1 MVGRYRAGE
10 SRGIDPWRK
19 GGQGAERKE
28 QGAEQGDPGAGAGGA
43 RNKRREVEVEEGG
56 HYQWPGVGWNGKRV
70 WIQVNVGIGW
80 KSEL

>member
-28 QGAEQGDPGAGAGGA
+28 QGAEQGDPGAGAGGERSNRIVA
-43 RNKRREVEVEEGG
+43 EVEEG
-56 HYQWPGVGWNGKRV
+56 NTA
-70 WIQVNVGIGW
+70 IGQ
-80 KSEL
+80 E